1 MYSNKQPLTK
11 ENRMYNSLRSNEFE
25 FNNAIAEIL
34 DNSIE
39 ANAKDIYLFFNKEDK
54 NKNQSITDIVI
65 VDNGDGMT
73 ADQVQKCLTLGET
86 LRNINSEEDK
96 KIGKFGVGLT
106 LGGISIAKKIEVLSK
121 QESKFYYTYLSLE
134 EIESGNME
142 YIPDVQEVLEEN
154 EYTKILA
161 NSTGT
166 IIKLSQCDR
175 LNTNPITGEARDCRK
190 LEDDL
195 SAFISRVYRKFIT
208 NGVNFYINQL
218 AVRIVPFDPL
228 FIDGHKVITKD
239 EYEKI
244 KCSGEHIDKT
254 IELLN
259 VKKCFKASDG
269 NYYDIKIRLT
279 LLPECYRKYVGSGNA
294 EEAKKLRITENEGI
308 SILRCNREVLYGH
321 VPYLIGK
328 RGQYKSYEI
337 DRFWGLEISFPPQLD
352 DYFHVKFIKRGAEPI
367 SELKVFIREIIT
379 PQIIYARKEI
389 RNVFGKEKETSTD
402 KLSEA
407 LAPLFN
413 EGKKQIV
420 ELTQEQFNKIIDE
433 LPSSLFNEY
442 EYKSIIN
449 NHIEENKET
458 IEVNLMKYRFSIS
471 FADLPEGELFAFDQ
485 IDRCHII
492 VINKNHK
499 YVKNIIF
506 QSIEELNSD
515 SETKLFESQIA
526 ALISPLIVIDKMNKS
541 LDKKKFNSIYAE
553 VLNNSVL

>member
-106 LGGISIAKKIEVLSK
+106 LGGISVAKKIEVLSK

-485 IDRCHII
+485 IDRCYII

-506 QSIEELNSD
+506 QSIEELNCD